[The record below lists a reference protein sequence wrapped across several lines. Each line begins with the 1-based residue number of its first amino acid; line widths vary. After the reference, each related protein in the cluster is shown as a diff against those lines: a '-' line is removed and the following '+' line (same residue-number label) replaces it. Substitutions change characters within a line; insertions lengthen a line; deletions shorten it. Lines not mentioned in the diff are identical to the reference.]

1 MIDKIV
7 IIRKRKEIEKRVF
20 SILIKTEIIDKLDKL
35 STESGL
41 SRNALIEEILCYG
54 VDNIQFEFE

>member
-41 SRNALIEEILCYG
+41 SRNALIEEIFMLRR
-54 VDNIQFEFE
+54 